1 MDIKYFEASKS
12 FGDVL
17 IVTITPD
24 KFIKKGPGRPVFDEK
39 KRLKFLSELKTVD
52 YVALNNKADA
62 VELLKM
68 LKPNFTFRGKE
79 YEDYKKD
86 LTGKILLEKNAIES
100 TGGELKIIDEETFS
114 STNLINQGNIDFL
127 SPEQSDFVSLIR
139 KKNT

>member
-1 MDIKYFEASKS
+1 M
-12 FGDVL
+12 
-17 IVTITPD
+17 
-24 KFIKKGPGRPVFDEK
+24 
-39 KRLKFLSELKTVD
+39 
-52 YVALNNKADA
+52 ALNNKADA

-114 STNLINQGNIDFL
+114 STNLINKGNIDFL
-127 SPEQSDFVSLIR
+127 SPEQSDFVSSIR
-139 KKNT
+139 RKNTRKDINFFRFYPE